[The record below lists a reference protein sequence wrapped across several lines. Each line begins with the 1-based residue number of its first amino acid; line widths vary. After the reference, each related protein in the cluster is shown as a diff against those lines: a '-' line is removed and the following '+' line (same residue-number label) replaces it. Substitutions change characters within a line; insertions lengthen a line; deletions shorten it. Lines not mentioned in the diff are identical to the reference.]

1 MTSHR
6 IINAAQ
12 GDVPALIQ
20 AAKTSELQVTSST
33 HLQRLLPSLVTACET
48 ARVARLR
55 DMVARVRKGQARAR
69 GDDAEEFAVLFAAL
83 RRVRAELKRRG
94 VVCEG

>member
-1 MTSHR
+1 MTSNLITH
-6 IINAAQ
+6 AAQ

-33 HLQRLLPSLVTACET
+33 HLQRLLPSLVIACET
-48 ARVARLR
+48 ARVDTLR
-55 DMVARVRKGQARAR
+55 DMAARARKGQAKDRVH
-69 GDDAEEFAVLFAAL
+69 DAEGFSVLFAAL

-94 VVCEG
+94 VACEG